1 MLGVPYF
8 LGFAVLVAA
17 VAAAFDWR
25 TGHIPN
31 WLTLGPLCAAPVAHA
46 GYYFAIG
53 RSSDALQAGAFSVLG
68 AVVCGAVPLLFYR
81 QGAIGG
87 GDVKLLAALG
97 AICRPMLGLE
107 LQFYAYMA
115 AAVFAP
121 ARLAYDGKLMRV
133 MGNTFALVANPF
145 LPKHRRREITPEMMT
160 WLRFAPAIFAG
171 TAGTA
176 AMHWG
181 AR

>member
-25 TGHIPN
+25 TGNIPN

-46 GYYFAIG
+46 GYHLAIG
-53 RSSDALQAGAFSVLG
+53 RSAEALHAAGFSVLG
-68 AVVCGAVPLLFYR
+68 AAVCGVVPWLFFR

-107 LQFYAYMA
+107 LQFYAYIA

-121 ARLAYDGKLMRV
+121 ARLA
-133 MGNTFALVANPF
+133 
-145 LPKHRRREITPEMMT
+145 
-160 WLRFAPAIFAG
+160 
-171 TAGTA
+171 
-176 AMHWG
+176 
-181 AR
+181 